1 MPKRNKIKK
10 IFARTGRRRRRRRS
24 RVLEHYD
31 IITTIAAGERLLFQS
46 DCMYKLGDDRLSHMV
61 RWCSV
66 AGVMWPCWHRFDC
79 WENKHFPQRFVDPSS
94 RIKLCIWFLSFLKVA
109 FDESKQNEPQDVA
122 WLSII
127 ETLLLLAPFFP
138 LFSPT
143 SLPSYGTLW
152 EKIMTVLL
160 KSQSPYPAF

>member
-1 MPKRNKIKK
+1 M
-10 IFARTGRRRRRRRS
+10 
-24 RVLEHYD
+24 
-31 IITTIAAGERLLFQS
+31 
-46 DCMYKLGDDRLSHMV
+46 
-61 RWCSV
+61 
-66 AGVMWPCWHRFDC
+66 
-79 WENKHFPQRFVDPSS
+79 DPSS

-127 ETLLLLAPFFP
+127 ETLLLLAPFFS